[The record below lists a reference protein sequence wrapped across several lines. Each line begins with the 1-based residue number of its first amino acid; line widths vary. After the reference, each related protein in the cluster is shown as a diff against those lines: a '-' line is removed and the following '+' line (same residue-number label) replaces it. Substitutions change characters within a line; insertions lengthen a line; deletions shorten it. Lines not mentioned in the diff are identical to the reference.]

1 MTLPMEMLI
10 LLLVSESGNLTT
22 TAAIM
27 TMVTIHAVVLI
38 LLVMKMVA
46 VHAVVLILL
55 VITMVAVHAVV
66 ATLLVTLVFKTERNR
81 QLRFS
86 PKSTGHTSPVCSPD
100 HIHRFR
106 LRTNRSS
113 GQRVNRLL
121 RFVMCTGILIN
132 HLTMV
137 VTLLR

>member
-22 TAAIM
+22 TAASM
-27 TMVTIHAVVLI
+27 TTVT
-38 LLVMKMVA
+38 

-55 VITMVAVHAVV
+55 VITMMAVHAVVATLLVTTMVAVHAVV

-81 QLRFS
+81 RWRFS
-86 PKSTGHTSPVCSPD
+86 PKSTGQTSSVCSPD

-121 RFVMCTGILIN
+121 RFVMCTGIPIN

-137 VTLLR
+137 VTFLR